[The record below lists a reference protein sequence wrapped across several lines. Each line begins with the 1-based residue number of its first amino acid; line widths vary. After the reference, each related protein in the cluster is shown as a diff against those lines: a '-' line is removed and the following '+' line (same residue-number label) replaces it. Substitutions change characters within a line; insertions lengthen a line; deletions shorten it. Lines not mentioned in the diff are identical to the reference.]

1 MIMSHYDTI
10 QGYKYANEVLDRRSV
25 DALEV
30 FVLGLREQDWRKD
43 TAGVLLETAQ
53 KRMAEGV
60 NPDYQKG
67 VIARVMEAGK

>member
-1 MIMSHYDTI
+1 MSHYDTI

-25 DALEV
+25 NQLEV
-30 FVLGLREQDWRKD
+30 LVIGMYERDWQKD

-67 VIARVMEAGK
+67 VIARVMESCA